1 MKILTKCVFL
11 TELGPNSSIM
21 ISIKKVMYIH
31 LSKFSNSILLS
42 VLGAVYVTVREK
54 VILCQNIL
62 KISQTYWHLHWPS
75 PSPEWGH
82 GTLDTE
88 HHSHLTIIFNF
99 SFGCYNSIYGDHTIT
114 LHSSHT
120 HAFWTTSNITYRS
133 VIVLSEKKRERY
145 SMTRRKRLRIPGSSQ
160 GQGAASGTWG
170 KSNVSI

>member
-1 MKILTKCVFL
+1 MVADDRARILFFYCHKMKILTKCVFL

-21 ISIKKVMYIH
+21 TSIKKVMYIH
-31 LSKFSNSILLS
+31 FSKFSNSFLLS

-88 HHSHLTIIFNF
+88 HHSHLTIIFIF

-120 HAFWTTSNITYRS
+120 HTLFEPRQISLTG
-133 VIVLSEKKRERY
+133 L
-145 SMTRRKRLRIPGSSQ
+145 
-160 GQGAASGTWG
+160 
-170 KSNVSI
+170 